1 LAINRQRHI
10 LVAPLDWGLGHTTRC
25 VPLVRHLLAEGHRV
39 AVAGNESQRR
49 FIEESFPGI
58 KTIHLEGYNVRYS
71 STYSGFLLTLLSQ
84 LPRLLRTIRHEREWL
99 EEQVA
104 AHGFDGIISD
114 NRYGLYHSTVPSVIM
129 THQLQVQTGM
139 GNFADQLTRQQ
150 HYSYLQR
157 FGQCWVADVPGKPNL
172 GGTLSHPAV
181 MPPQARYI
189 GPLSQMQ
196 QPETFTGGSHLLV
209 LLSGPEPQRTL
220 LSDMLW
226 QQLGTYS
233 GKVVFV
239 EGSSSVPPRENIP
252 GHISYHTRLTQQ
264 QLQPLTEQ
272 ASMVI
277 CRSGYSSLMDL
288 LMLRRKAILIPT
300 PGQTEQEYLARHL
313 QEQGVFYTMQQ
324 KNFELNAALNA
335 ADSFPFQ
342 QLLDPGDYRLFVPV
356 MDEWLAA
363 L

>member
-1 LAINRQRHI
+1 M
-10 LVAPLDWGLGHTTRC
+10 
-25 VPLVRHLLAEGHRV
+25 
-39 AVAGNESQRR
+39 VAGNDPQRR

-71 STYSGFLLTLLSQ
+71 NTYSGFLLTLLSQ

-104 AHGFDGIISD
+104 AYGFDGVISD
-114 NRYGLYHSTVPSVIM
+114 NRYGLYHNKVPSVII

-139 GNFADQLTRQQ
+139 GSFADQLTRQQ

-157 FGQCWVADVPGKPNL
+157 FGQCWVADMPGTPNL
-172 GGTLSHPAV
+172 GGILSHPPV
-181 MPPQARYI
+181 IPPQAKYI
-189 GPLSQMQ
+189 GLLSQMQ
-196 QPETFTGGSHLLV
+196 QPQAFSDGNHLLI
-209 LLSGPEPQRTL
+209 LLSGPEPQRTI

-226 QQLGTYS
+226 GQLKDYT

-239 EGSSSVPPRENIP
+239 EGSSQVTPRENIP
-252 GHISYHTRLTQQ
+252 VNMSYYMRLTRQ
-264 QLQPLTEQ
+264 QLQPLIEQ
-272 ASMVI
+272 ASMVV

-324 KNFELNAALNA
+324 KDMVLKTALQAA
-335 ADSFPFQ
+335 ADFPFHS
-342 QLLDPGDYRLFVPV
+342 LITGNEYHLFASVI
-356 MDEWLAA
+356 DEWLHTVCAERHQ
-363 L
+363 